1 MARTKK
7 DEGAMLSSST
17 RSFSVSPPLSPEC
30 PNILI
35 FMTSPAS
42 LFRTR
47 ALHSRIAP
55 SGSLRED
62 PDSSGLITHIESHP
76 EGITCKI
83 EWPAACSQADA
94 QQMENRTKAAEAHE
108 SHSSL
113 PFGSIRHA
121 LRCSVV
127 AHRFLLSV
135 LFSSSFFFFFFR
147 PRSTRTE
154 SGKRDGSNLAAMQ
167 QCSQCSLQ
175 GPLVLPH
182 EPLTFPPESVPLPP
196 TCQAPEP
203 PHISPKRG
211 ETSTEI
217 ARQQRLVT
225 RTTRARGL
233 GEAAPAPTAEAAA
246 GN

>member
-1 MARTKK
+1 MARTEK

-147 PRSTRTE
+147 PRSTTTE
-154 SGKRDGSNLAAMQ
+154 SG
-167 QCSQCSLQ
+167 
-175 GPLVLPH
+175 
-182 EPLTFPPESVPLPP
+182 
-196 TCQAPEP
+196 
-203 PHISPKRG
+203 RG
-211 ETSTEI
+211 TEATLLRCNNAVSAHCRAHWFCRTSH
-217 ARQQRLVT
+217 
-225 RTTRARGL
+225 
-233 GEAAPAPTAEAAA
+233 
-246 GN
+246 

>member
-1 MARTKK
+1 
-7 DEGAMLSSST
+7 MLSSST

-94 QQMENRTKAAEAHE
+94 PNKWKIAPRLQRRMNPIHLCRSGQSGT
-108 SHSSL
+108 HSV
-113 PFGSIRHA
+113 A
-121 LRCSVV
+121 LWWPTVSSCLFS
-127 AHRFLLSV
+127 FLL
-135 LFSSSFFFFFFR
+135 LFSSSSSDR
-147 PRSTRTE
+147 DRLQRNREEGRKQPCCDATMQSVLTAGPTGSAARATDVPARVSASAPHLSSPRT
-154 SGKRDGSNLAAMQ
+154 
-167 QCSQCSLQ
+167 
-175 GPLVLPH
+175 
-182 EPLTFPPESVPLPP
+182 
-196 TCQAPEP
+196 P
-203 PHISPKRG
+203 PHQSK
-211 ETSTEI
+211 
-217 ARQQRLVT
+217 AR
-225 RTTRARGL
+225 
-233 GEAAPAPTAEAAA
+233 
-246 GN
+246 